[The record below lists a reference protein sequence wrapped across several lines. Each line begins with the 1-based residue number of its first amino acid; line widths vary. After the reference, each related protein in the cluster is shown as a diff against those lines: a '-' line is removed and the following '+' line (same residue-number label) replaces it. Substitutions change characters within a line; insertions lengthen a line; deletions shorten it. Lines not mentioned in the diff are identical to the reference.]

1 MESFMICTAP
11 HYYVLVL
18 MKEDEM
24 EMSIWR
30 VWSMERGKQDF
41 GGGTV
46 GKEATW
52 NIQA

>member
-11 HYYVLVL
+11 HHVLSL

-24 EMSIWR
+24 EMSIWEFL
-30 VWSMERGKQDF
+30 SMERGKQDF